1 MNVSG
6 QIHAPA
12 GCLPSSTE
20 WIGGCLDTGIGLD
33 SSEKKYIRSPCLES
47 KYDSS
52 VILFVT

>member
-6 QIHAPA
+6 QIHALA
-12 GCLPSSTE
+12 GSLPFSTE
-20 WIGGCLDTGIGLD
+20 WIGDCMDRGIGLD
-33 SSEKKYIRSPCLES
+33 ISDKKYICSPCLES